1 MVPFFA
7 RTARGAALR
16 SARRTVCAAFLG
28 LVALLRVA
36 PLAAQETVPGPIS
49 IPLALQ
55 IGLPQGEFAQGVEVA
70 GGIGGGLLFAVNS
83 VLGFRTDLGVM
94 IYGSETRRVPLGGGA
109 LGLINVDVTTT
120 NTIFGGNVGLQLGL
134 PGPTPKPYVG
144 GMLGFSAFTTT
155 SSVEGE
161 NSSNVPFARST
172 NSSDGTFAK
181 TVLGGFYIPIGKG
194 STMFDI
200 GARYTWNGEKVRYL
214 TEGDIIEDTNGDL
227 IVTPRETR
235 ADLLTITIGVTFRPS
250 FNKPRQ

>member
-1 MVPFFA
+1 MRSFVARFA
-7 RTARGAALR
+7 LGAGLGAAFASPLT
-16 SARRTVCAAFLG
+16 A
-28 LVALLRVA
+28 
-36 PLAAQETVPGPIS
+36 LAAQESSPGPLS
-49 IPLALQ
+49 IPFALQ
-55 IGLPQGEFAQGVEVA
+55 VGVPQGEFAQGVKIA
-70 GGIGGGLLFAVNS
+70 GGIGGGLIFAVNS
-83 VLGFRTDLGVM
+83 VIGLRTDLGVM

-120 NTIFGGNVGLQLGL
+120 NSIFGGNIGAQIGL

-144 GMLGFSAFTTT
+144 GMIGFSAFTTS
-155 SSVEGE
+155 SSVEGS
-161 NSSNVPFARST
+161 NSNAEPFASST
-172 NSSDGTFAK
+172 NSNDATFAK

-194 STMFDI
+194 NTMFDI

-214 TEGDIIEDTNGDL
+214 TEGDIIEDGNGDL

>member
-1 MVPFFA
+1 MRPIVA
-7 RTARGAALR
+7 RAAHGAALR
-16 SARRTVCAAFLG
+16 ILLTTLVGVASAASL
-28 LVALLRVA
+28 A
-36 PLAAQETVPGPIS
+36 PLAAQEVAPGPLS

-55 IGLPQGEFAQGVEVA
+55 VGIPQGEFAQGVKIA
-70 GGIGGGLLFAVNS
+70 GGVGGGLIFAVNS
-83 VLGFRTDLGVM
+83 VIGLRTDVGVM

-109 LGLINVDVTTT
+109 LGLINVDVRTT
-120 NTIFGGNVGLQLGL
+120 NTIFGGNIGAQLGL

-144 GMLGFSAFTTT
+144 GMIGFSAFTTS
-155 SSVEGE
+155 SSVEGS
-161 NSSNVPFARST
+161 NSSNVPFATST

-181 TVLGGFYIPIGKG
+181 TVLGGFYIPVGKG

-214 TEGDIIEDTNGDL
+214 TEGDIIEDANGDL

-250 FNKPRQ
+250 LTTRR

>member
-1 MVPFFA
+1 MRSIVA
-7 RTARGAALR
+7 RTTTGAPFR
-16 SARRTVCAAFLG
+16 I
-28 LVALLRVA
+28 LLRALAGVA
-36 PLAAQETVPGPIS
+36 FAAPMVPLAAQEMVPGPLS
-49 IPLALQ
+49 IPLSVQ
-55 IGLPQGEFAQGVEVA
+55 VGIPQGEFAQGVKIA
-70 GGIGGGLLFAVNS
+70 GGIGGGLIFAINGV
-83 VLGFRTDLGVM
+83 VGLRTELGVM

-120 NTIFGGNVGLQLGL
+120 NTIFGGNIGAQIGL

-144 GMLGFSAFTTT
+144 GMIGFSAFTTS

-161 NSSNVPFARST
+161 NSSNVPFATST

-214 TEGDIIEDTNGDL
+214 TEGDIIEDANGDL

-235 ADLLTITIGVTFRPS
+235 ADLLTITIGVTLRPS
-250 FNKPRQ
+250 LATRR